1 MGRHSLRR
9 SSSSFLHNKHTMGY
23 ITKSLPEDK
32 IKIMFYAQMMF
43 IQNFGFFLMY
53 YIIYG
58 AIPELSTCSDMRF
71 WIGWFAMDCFVESFV
86 CVWMGMAGYTDD
98 STLFP
103 IMWIAH
109 LVVAL
114 PYCLCTITI
123 PLAIYSDDGKTCRKA
138 GQPSLYRLEP
148 LFWVHCAF
156 FMFYVYNMLGIT
168 YYSFVKP
175 TYFSASSAKTIVV
188 EPKDGTQEADA

>member
-98 STLFP
+98 STVFP

-123 PLAIYSDDGKTCRKA
+123 PLALFSDEGELCRAGMGPAKFQVKA
-138 GQPSLYRLEP
+138 VFWTHLT
-148 LFWVHCAF
+148 LFMV
-156 FMFYVYNMLGIT
+156 YVWMMLSIT
-168 YYSFVKP
+168 YYSFIKP
-175 TYFSASSAKTIVV
+175 NFINKDSAPTTVTVQPAV
-188 EPKDGTQEADA
+188 EA